1 MILTLCAVLCFI
13 SHVYCSTLLQTY
25 TVVAGVNPLVGLW
38 TTVVLGFFAALFGGR
53 AGICSSAS
61 GACACVGKFLCMN
74 DYVFY
79 DLISYSLYSYFSY
92 ASCWTLYITWT
103 RIFSWLCRSCWY
115 IANHCRLCRS
125 KLLCI

>member
-1 MILTLCAVLCFI
+1 MYILP
-13 SHVYCSTLLQTY
+13 TLLQTY

-61 GACACVGKFLCMN
+61 GACAVVGKFLCMN

-79 DLISYSLYSYFSY
+79 AHILY
-92 ASCWTLYITWT
+92 TL
-103 RIFSWLCRSCWY
+103 F
-115 IANHCRLCRS
+115 
-125 KLLCI
+125 LLFFCIQLLDFVHHMDQDI